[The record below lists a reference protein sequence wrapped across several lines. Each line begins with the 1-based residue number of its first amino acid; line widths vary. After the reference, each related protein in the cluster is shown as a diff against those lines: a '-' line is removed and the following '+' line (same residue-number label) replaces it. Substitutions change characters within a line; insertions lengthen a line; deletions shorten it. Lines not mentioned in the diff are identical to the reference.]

1 MILKEWA
8 DPRFFN
14 AVDVDALLLS
24 GGGFVESRLIISSIL
39 LILMTGVEV
48 VVSAQDWVLVWS
60 DEFNIPGLPDENKW
74 SYDVGGGGWGNNEL
88 QYYTQ
93 KREEN
98 ARIEDS
104 TLIIEMRKVAF
115 QENDYTSARLVS
127 KNKGDWL
134 YGRLEVCAKLPSG
147 KGTWPAIWMLPTDWE
162 YGQWPASG
170 EIDIMEHVGYDQ
182 GVIHATVHTADLNH
196 TKGTQVGKSITVDD
210 CSDQFHVYSIE
221 WSAGKIDAF
230 VDGNKYFTFENSGE
244 GYETWPFNKRFHLLL
259 NIAFGGDWG
268 GAQGIDNSIV
278 SARFYIDYV
287 RVYQKAE
294 NGPVSL
300 TVSST
305 PGGKVIIDPLKTD
318 YLSGDK
324 VVALADPDSGYE
336 FQSWA
341 GDYHSTSNPLSF
353 VIIGNTS
360 LKANFCPKG
369 EMVINGGFDNGLN
382 SWTQWSNTGTSAVTE
397 VKDGS
402 FKISISSAGENDW
415 DLQLSQ
421 AGMKM
426 VAGNRYRISLRA
438 WAEGERTITVRVN
451 MTVPPHSAWYSKVVS
466 INSSPQNYVYEFIMT
481 DQNDDN
487 ARIEFDFG
495 KSTVTSYIDDVSL
508 KNLSATAIRDHRPDY
523 TKKKLSVRKSPSKY
537 LVIEKEPL
545 RNGVDLIGRHIK
557 ESSSIHRANPLA
569 RGIYVTQ

>member
-1 MILKEWA
+1 MGK
-8 DPRFFN
+8 RF
-14 AVDVDALLLS
+14 VLS
-24 GGGFVESRLIISSIL
+24 IIMLIL
-39 LILMTGVEV
+39 LAGVKIS
-48 VVSAQDWVLVWS
+48 VSAQDWVLVWS
-60 DEFNIPGLPDENKW
+60 DEFNSPGLPDESKW

-88 QYYTQ
+88 QYYTL

-104 TLIIEMRKVAF
+104 TLIIELRKEAF
-115 QENDYTSARLVS
+115 QERDYTSARLVS

-134 YGRLEVCAKLPSG
+134 YGRVEVRAKLPSG

-162 YGQWPASG
+162 YGQWPSSG

-196 TKGTQVGKSITVDD
+196 TKGTQVGKSIKVND

-221 WSAGKIDAF
+221 WYPDRIDAF
-230 VDGNKYFTFENSGE
+230 VDGTKYFTFENRGE
-244 GYETWPFNKRFHLLL
+244 GYATWPFDKRFHLLL

-294 NGPVSL
+294 SGPVSL
-300 TVSST
+300 TVTST
-305 PGGKVIIDPLKTD
+305 PGGKVIIDPLKTE
-318 YLSGDK
+318 YLSGDN
-324 VVALADPDSGYE
+324 VVISAAPDSGYE
-336 FQSWA
+336 FQSWT
-341 GDYHSTSNPLSF
+341 GDYHSTSNPFSF
-353 VIIGNTS
+353 VIINSTS

-369 EMVINGGFDNGLN
+369 EMVINGSFDNGLN
-382 SWTQWSNTGTSAVTE
+382 SWTQWSNTGTSAIRE

-421 AGMKM
+421 EGMKM
-426 VAGNRYRISLRA
+426 VAGNRYRVSYRA
-438 WAEGERTITVRVN
+438 WAERERTITVRVN

-466 INSSPQNYVYEFIMT
+466 INSTPQTYVYEFTMT
-481 DQNDDN
+481 NQNDDN
-487 ARIEFDFG
+487 ARVEFDFG
-495 KSTVTSYIDDVSL
+495 KSTVTTYIDDVSL
-508 KNLSATAIRDHRPDY
+508 RNLSATGVRDFKPDY
-523 TKKKLSVRKSPSKY
+523 SNGNLRVKKSPAKC
-537 LVIEKEPL
+537 LVIEREPL
-545 RNGVDLIGRHIK
+545 RNGVDLIGRYIK
-557 ESSSIHRANPLA
+557 ESSFMPGVNPLA
-569 RGIYVTQ
+569 RGIYVKR